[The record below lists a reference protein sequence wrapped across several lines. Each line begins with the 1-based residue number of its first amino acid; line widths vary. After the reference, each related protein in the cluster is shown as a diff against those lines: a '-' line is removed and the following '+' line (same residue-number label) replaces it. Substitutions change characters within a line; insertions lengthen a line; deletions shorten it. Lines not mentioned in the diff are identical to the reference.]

1 MVHSPKFYPSGSVNA
16 GFRLLENYAIQN
28 RVFSVLLGDAV
39 PAELEGTTDDNY
51 YNHYSEISTVEANW
65 YVLE

>member
-1 MVHSPKFYPSGSVNA
+1 
-16 GFRLLENYAIQN
+16 
-28 RVFSVLLGDAV
+28 VFSVLLGDAV

-65 YVLE
+65 YVLQQSSQQ